1 MAECFH
7 LQVLIGTAFPILVI
21 YLRSVEFI
29 TGTEG
34 CHLSSGSPLFL
45 FVFVVLLLFELVIVI
60 LTVYSGIKHFRHSPN
75 PMVTT
80 LYRDG
85 LIYFLFTLLV
95 TVANITIMA
104 LLPIDYVSLLPPLQI
119 NLHCVLSTRI
129 IIHVR
134 KHMSGEGSVDGAGFS
149 TGARDTYTTH
159 SLMVLDSIPDMP
171 ELLRR
176 RPYEEESNEDGR
188 PRLRI
193 DDTALT

>member
-1 MAECFH
+1 
-7 LQVLIGTAFPILVI
+7 
-21 YLRSVEFI
+21 
-29 TGTEG
+29 
-34 CHLSSGSPLFL
+34 
-45 FVFVVLLLFELVIVI
+45 
-60 LTVYSGIKHFRHSPN
+60 
-75 PMVTT
+75 MVTT

-134 KHMSGEGSVDGAGFS
+134 KHMNGDGSVDIGAGFS
-149 TGARDTYTTH
+149 TGARDSYTTH
-159 SLMVLDSIPDMP
+159 SLVVLDPIPDMP
-171 ELLRR
+171 EPLRR
-176 RPYEEESNEDGR
+176 RPYEEEEGSEDGR

-193 DDTALT
+193 DGTALT